1 MSKVNKVQ
9 SYRETILFI
18 KRCIIVF
25 NISEMLYKQVQIEYN
40 KVKGRRMIMAQISLR
55 IDDDVKV
62 NAEKVCKDIGMSMS
76 TAVNIYLKRLG
87 SERRIPFE
95 VSEDPFYSKENMD
108 ELERRVANIC
118 TGKSVLKEHDLI
130 GVE

>member
-1 MSKVNKVQ
+1 
-9 SYRETILFI
+9 
-18 KRCIIVF
+18 
-25 NISEMLYKQVQIEYN
+25 
-40 KVKGRRMIMAQISLR
+40 MAQISLR

-76 TAVNIYLKRLG
+76 TAVNIYLKRLV

-108 ELERRVANIC
+108 ELERRVTNIC
-118 TGKSVLKEHDLI
+118 TGKSVLKELDLTGAEWCEKI
-130 GVE
+130 WF